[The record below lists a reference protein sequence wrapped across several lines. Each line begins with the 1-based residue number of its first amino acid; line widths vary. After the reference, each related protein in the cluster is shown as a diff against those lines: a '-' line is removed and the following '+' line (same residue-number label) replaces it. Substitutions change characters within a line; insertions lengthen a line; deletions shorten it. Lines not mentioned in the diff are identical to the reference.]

1 MFLQK
6 LSLINFKNCREAE
19 FVFSEKI
26 NCFFGDNGVGKTNLL
41 DAIYYLSFCKSY
53 FNSIDSQNILHSE
66 NFFSIHGTY
75 VKNGDSTALVSCI
88 LEQNKRK
95 RFKLNKKEYNR
106 LSDHI
111 GLFPLV
117 MISPYDRDLIN
128 EGSDIRRKF
137 IDGVISQYDKTYLDN
152 LIKYNK
158 SLDQRNTLLKR
169 FAENNFF
176 DSEAIEIWDAQLI
189 KYGNM
194 IFNQRTDFLKDFI
207 PIFEDYFEFL
217 TSHLK
222 NNSSRPE
229 TVNIEYDSQLKDND
243 FRSLLENNLQKDRML
258 KYSTIGTHKD
268 DLIFTIGGYPIKKFG
283 SQGQQK
289 SFVIAIKLA
298 QFEYTKKIKGFK
310 PVLLFD
316 DIFDKLDNLRVE
328 QLIKLVSN
336 NSFGQVFITDTQRE
350 RIEKVFH
357 TVKIDHKIFQVLNG
371 KSTEISD
378 I

>member
-1 MFLQK
+1 
-6 LSLINFKNCREAE
+6 
-19 FVFSEKI
+19 
-26 NCFFGDNGVGKTNLL
+26 
-41 DAIYYLSFCKSY
+41 
-53 FNSIDSQNILHSE
+53 
-66 NFFSIHGTY
+66 
-75 VKNGDSTALVSCI
+75 
-88 LEQNKRK
+88 
-95 RFKLNKKEYNR
+95 
-106 LSDHI
+106 
-111 GLFPLV
+111 
-117 MISPYDRDLIN
+117 
-128 EGSDIRRKF
+128 
-137 IDGVISQYDKTYLDN
+137 
-152 LIKYNK
+152 
-158 SLDQRNTLLKR
+158 LKR
-169 FAENNFF
+169 FAENNYF
-176 DSEAIEIWDAQLI
+176 DSEAIEIWDEQLI
-189 KYGNM
+189 KYGNL
-194 IFNQRTDFLKDFI
+194 IFIQRNNFLSDFV
-207 PIFEDYFEFL
+207 PIFKDYFEFL

-222 NNSSRPE
+222 IDSNRSE

-243 FRSLLENNLQKDRML
+243 FRNLLENNLQKDRIL

-298 QFEYTKKIKGFK
+298 QFEYTKKMKGFK

-357 TVKIDHKIFQVLNG
+357 TVKIDHKIFQILNG
-371 KSTEISD
+371 KSIEVSD